1 MSDSLYDERRFVTLE
16 TKIAYQEKAI
26 ADLNDVVVEQG
37 RAFEK
42 LVRRV
47 TRLEQQLEQLLGQFE
62 VPVEKPPHY

>member
-1 MSDSLYDERRFVTLE
+1 MSDSQHDERRFVTLE

-26 ADLNDVVVEQG
+26 ADLNEVVIEQG

-42 LVRRV
+42 VVRRLI
-47 TRLEQQLEQLLGQFE
+47 RLEQQVEQLLGQLD